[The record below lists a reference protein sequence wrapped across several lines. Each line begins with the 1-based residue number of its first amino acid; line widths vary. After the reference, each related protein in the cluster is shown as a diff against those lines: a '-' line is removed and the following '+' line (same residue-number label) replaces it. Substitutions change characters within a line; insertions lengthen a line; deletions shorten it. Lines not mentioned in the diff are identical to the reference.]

1 MSQQSIL
8 SRTLAALPLALLSG
22 AALAQAQPGAAPG
35 EGSAVHFIVFLAGL
49 GLAAYWSVEAFARP
63 AVLADLPTPPRYMT
77 RSRQYKAGLCAFVGL
92 SLLFYGILAYGHRDA
107 LPAVRLL
114 NPSLYEI
121 FAKEVEGNTPNYLLI
136 VALLSGAF
144 LGLLKLEAEWNPL
157 FVLRRLILRWVAV
170 PELANELMQRG
181 ESALV
186 VPPSGQAMVIGNP
199 ATPHVVAED
208 FRKDR
213 QSLDRI
219 WAELAYMYAWLDRQ
233 DEDGVDATFFAEPSF
248 GWRQLQQ
255 DFANAAARVAPL
267 KTGQGGD
274 QPQFAAVHELVAAVR
289 RRMCRLLACYL
300 VYRHDTE
307 EEVAAQARAFGIAI
321 PDCACENPLRYA
333 ILYIVAIGVSV
344 WLSVNFSAA
353 FFDLVHGAGGF
364 AALAQD
370 PDLVM
375 RWVGYSAANIGMPIV
390 AILAARCIGWL
401 VDPRRR
407 GQSYLVSYCWVFL
420 IAFCAAP
427 LSLAGAVKLFGA
439 PASAALP
446 YLDLVL
452 RSVKW
457 AVTPALIAV
466 YVVYYLDRRIDP
478 RLPDVDRE
486 GSAGARLLN
495 AFVFAVVV
503 MVLVLPPTASIH
515 GTGQP
520 PVWPDEKLRWVAIGT
535 TFFVAFALACVAQ
548 FALTR
553 VRLRQADAAPLPPAG
568 VPAG

>member
-35 EGSAVHFIVFLAGL
+35 EGSAVHFIVFLVGL

-114 NPSLYEI
+114 NPSLYEM

-170 PELANELMQRG
+170 PEFANELMQRG

-199 ATPHVVAED
+199 ATPHVAAED

-255 DFANAAARVAPL
+255 DFANAAARIAPL
-267 KTGQGGD
+267 KTGQGAE
-274 QPQFAAVHELVAAVR
+274 QAQFASVHQLVSAVR

-300 VYRHDTE
+300 VYRNDTE
-307 EEVAAQARAFGIAI
+307 ADVIARARAFGIQI
-321 PDCACENPLRYA
+321 CDDACENPLRYA
-333 ILYIVAIGVSV
+333 VLYIVTIGVSV
-344 WLSVNFSAA
+344 WLSVNFAAASAGRRRTRVSA
-353 FFDLVHGAGGF
+353 NCATQASAKATKKVVPIATQRSFSSGHTGGCPVPCIAAAGGSTSTVTTT
-364 AALAQD
+364 AKTKAL
-370 PDLVM
+370 
-375 RWVGYSAANIGMPIV
+375 
-390 AILAARCIGWL
+390 
-401 VDPRRR
+401 RRR
-407 GQSYLVSYCWVFL
+407 
-420 IAFCAAP
+420 
-427 LSLAGAVKLFGA
+427 A
-439 PASAALP
+439 PALP
-446 YLDLVL
+446 S
-452 RSVKW
+452 RS
-457 AVTPALIAV
+457 TSG
-466 YVVYYLDRRIDP
+466 RR
-478 RLPDVDRE
+478 
-486 GSAGARLLN
+486 GSIRR
-495 AFVFAVVV
+495 
-503 MVLVLPPTASIH
+503 S
-515 GTGQP
+515 
-520 PVWPDEKLRWVAIGT
+520 R
-535 TFFVAFALACVAQ
+535 
-548 FALTR
+548 
-553 VRLRQADAAPLPPAG
+553 
-568 VPAG
+568 